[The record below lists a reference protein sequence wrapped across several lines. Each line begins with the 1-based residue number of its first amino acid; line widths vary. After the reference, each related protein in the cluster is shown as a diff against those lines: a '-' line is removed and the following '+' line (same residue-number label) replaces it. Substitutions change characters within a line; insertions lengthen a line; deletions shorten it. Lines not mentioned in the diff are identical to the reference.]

1 MLPSQYLD
9 AYQRVIGFGNIA
21 LLRYMVGVHN
31 MVGSIVNTCLHRLV
45 LEISLY
51 YITWLGLSSILIY
64 TYTVTMAMDG
74 RLKASV
80 VIHVVTMAMDG
91 RLKASVVI
99 WSVEAHESQ
108 EVDHAM
114 RRGPNIGIS
123 SFSIVYYYTSH
134 RPTVSIVYCNWC
146 ESCYNK
152 F

>member
-21 LLRYMVGVHN
+21 LLRYMVGVHY

-51 YITWLGLSSILIY
+51 YITWLGLLIY
-64 TYTVTMAMDG
+64 TY
-74 RLKASV
+74 
-80 VIHVVTMAMDG
+80 IVTMAMDG

-108 EVDHAM
+108 EVDHVM
-114 RRGPNIGIS
+114 RRGLGIS
-123 SFSIVYYYTSH
+123 SFSIVYHYTSH
-134 RPTVSIVYCNWC
+134 RLTVSVVYCN
-146 ESCYNK
+146 
-152 F
+152 